1 MHIPMKE
8 KKSTLNCSAFKS
20 EYNSATDSP
29 TAFILSFITQ
39 HSPDN
44 KWLFILLLLLDGQ
57 HKIFLVS
64 NGLFFKPVAYLFKTC
79 CLEAVCVE

>member
-8 KKSTLNCSAFKS
+8 KKSTLNCSGFKS

-44 KWLFILLLLLDGQ
+44 K
-57 HKIFLVS
+57 
-64 NGLFFKPVAYLFKTC
+64 
-79 CLEAVCVE
+79 

>member
-44 KWLFILLLLLDGQ
+44 K
-57 HKIFLVS
+57 
-64 NGLFFKPVAYLFKTC
+64 
-79 CLEAVCVE
+79 